1 MLERSIQEILCIV
14 NRQQNEVLNSFCAW
28 LILSPQDFE
37 KVSSISR
44 DFILQRTLGKE
55 CFSGR
60 NVSSLDRRWRESA
73 WMLPIFLGTTNQTSP
88 DSYMQHLL

>member
-14 NRQQNEVLNSFCAW
+14 NRQQNGVLYSFCAW
-28 LILSPQDFE
+28 LILSPQGFE

-44 DFILQRTLGKE
+44 DFILQRTLRKE
-55 CFSGR
+55 CFSGHD
-60 NVSSLDRRWRESA
+60 VSSLDRRWRDSA

-88 DSYMQHLL
+88 DSYMTDLL